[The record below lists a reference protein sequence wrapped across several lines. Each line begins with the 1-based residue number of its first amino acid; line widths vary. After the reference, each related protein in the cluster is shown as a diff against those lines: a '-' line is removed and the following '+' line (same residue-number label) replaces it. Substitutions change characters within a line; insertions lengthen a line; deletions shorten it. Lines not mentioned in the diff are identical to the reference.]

1 MDLEAQ
7 VNKQQMKN
15 KLLEYFK
22 EDELASN
29 VFKSKYAQEG
39 DITPDDMHKR
49 LAKEFA
55 RIEKKYAKSDFIVF
69 GDKNFNPDSLSEYG
83 RTRVDT
89 LDEETIY
96 NLFKDFKYIIPQGSI
111 MSNLGNKAITSLS
124 NCFVVGQPTDS
135 YGGICKKD
143 EEMAQLMKRRG
154 GVGLDISTLRPAT
167 TKVSNAAKSST
178 GAVSFMHRFSNTT
191 REVAQDGRRGAL
203 MLSIDINH
211 PDVMQFIQI
220 KRDLSQVTGANISIK
235 LNKEFMKAVERDE
248 DYLLRFPCT
257 AQLSEMYWEGND
269 TLDKGFEGF
278 NLNELYQVYQGNS
291 EKVYIKRIKAKEYW
305 DEIIKSAHGVAEPG
319 LMFWDNMIDYSPD
332 GVYEEYKAITTNPC
346 CFGESCR
353 VDVITD
359 KGIKDIRQVIS
370 KDLVWLQNENKFV
383 PTKGYTNYGKAHT
396 YKVMFSNGDSLIL
409 TSNHKLGKIISKRD
423 GTKINKE
430 NFELVELSNLKVG
443 DEIRIHNS
451 ESLSFGKIGTKEDG
465 MILGW
470 LSGDGCLS
478 YANEGDT
485 FPTMYLDFWQKEHDT
500 ADKMLEVVKGL
511 GFNNTLLQFKNNGNE
526 VKRIASSRLSQYFT
540 EKFEINLWNFRK
552 GRNEFLYSASKEF
565 VQGYL
570 SAYFTADGTIENVIE
585 QSRFSIS
592 VSSIDLDRLN
602 QVQSL
607 LLNFGIRS
615 SVGLLREKGSN
626 NDYSY
631 LNSQD
636 CYRLTITGISN
647 IRKFY
652 NYIGFLNSYKQNKL
666 ESICQLELKCEKSLS
681 YTKITSIEY
690 HGIEEI
696 GCIEVP
702 NYHYFTAN
710 SIISGNSE
718 IGMQE
723 YDACRLIAV
732 NLFGFVNNPFTPEAK
747 FDFEKFYK
755 INYEAMRL
763 SDDLIDLELE
773 HIDRIL
779 RKIAEDPEPF
789 EDKRTEFELWE
800 KIKKTAASS
809 RRTGLGFTALG
820 DTLAALGLKY
830 DSEEALEVIEQIM
843 SKKMESEL
851 DCTIDLAILRGTFD
865 GWDRLKE
872 YPSVGERYIGKNDF
886 YEMIS
891 KNFPVQCSK
900 MVEYGRR
907 NVSWST
913 VAPTG
918 TVSIMTQTTSGIE
931 PLFMPF
937 YMRRKKINPNDS
949 DSRVDFVDQNG
960 DKWQEFPILHPKFK
974 DWCETYIKDK
984 RNQHLEDTRG
994 NEIPYIED
1002 INDKEDLE
1010 YLFKQSP
1017 WYNSTA
1023 NDIDWI
1029 KRVEIQGIIQ
1039 KYITHSISSTI
1050 NLPETVSLEAV
1061 SEIYKESWK
1070 KGLKGITVYRDGSR
1084 SGVLVSESTKDKQ
1097 TFEQKDAPKRPS
1109 ELPCEIHHPTI
1120 KNTKYTVIVGLL
1132 DSKPYEVF
1140 AIPYEVAKGYKN
1152 GFLSKTKSGV
1162 YNLIASL
1169 EEKSTIHTNLT
1180 GDMSDTEAALTRLI
1194 STSLRHGAEIKFIVE
1209 QLNKTHGD
1217 LFSFSKVIARV
1228 LKKYIPE
1235 GAKSTVKCQDCGSEN
1250 VIFQEGCQTCQ
1261 SCGSSK
1267 CG

>member
-1 MDLEAQ
+1 MT
-7 VNKQQMKN
+7 N

-22 EDELASN
+22 GDELASN

-39 DITPDDMHKR
+39 DVTPDDMHKR

-55 RIEKKYAKSDFIVF
+55 RVEEKYKLQEDAHE
-69 GDKNFNPDSLSEYG
+69 NWDSISEYG
-83 RTRVDT
+83 LMRENSTAQS
-89 LDEETIY
+89 IY
-96 NLFKDFKYIIPQGSI
+96 NLFKDFKYIVPQGSI

-154 GVGLDISTLRPAT
+154 GVGLDISTLRPST

-211 PDVMQFIQI
+211 PDVMDFIKI

-235 LNKEFMKAVERDE
+235 LNKEFMKAVEKDE
-248 DYLLRFPCT
+248 DYILRFPCDIKISSDFNFEVEEYNKLVHT
-257 AQLSEMYWEGND
+257 
-269 TLDKGFEGF
+269 TL
-278 NLNELYQVYQGNS
+278 LNPVKQEFYY
-291 EKVYIKRIKAKEYW
+291 KKIKAKEYW
-305 DEIIKSAHGVAEPG
+305 NEIIKSAHGVAEPG

-332 GVYEEYKAITTNPC
+332 GVYEQYKAITTNPC
-346 CFGESCR
+346 
-353 VDVITD
+353 
-359 KGIKDIRQVIS
+359 
-370 KDLVWLQNENKFV
+370 
-383 PTKGYTNYGKAHT
+383 
-396 YKVMFSNGDSLIL
+396 
-409 TSNHKLGKIISKRD
+409 
-423 GTKINKE
+423 
-430 NFELVELSNLKVG
+430 
-443 DEIRIHNS
+443 
-451 ESLSFGKIGTKEDG
+451 
-465 MILGW
+465 
-470 LSGDGCLS
+470 
-478 YANEGDT
+478 
-485 FPTMYLDFWQKEHDT
+485 
-500 ADKMLEVVKGL
+500 
-511 GFNNTLLQFKNNGNE
+511 
-526 VKRIASSRLSQYFT
+526 
-540 EKFEINLWNFRK
+540 
-552 GRNEFLYSASKEF
+552 
-565 VQGYL
+565 
-570 SAYFTADGTIENVIE
+570 
-585 QSRFSIS
+585 
-592 VSSIDLDRLN
+592 
-602 QVQSL
+602 
-607 LLNFGIRS
+607 
-615 SVGLLREKGSN
+615 
-626 NDYSY
+626 
-631 LNSQD
+631 
-636 CYRLTITGISN
+636 
-647 IRKFY
+647 
-652 NYIGFLNSYKQNKL
+652 
-666 ESICQLELKCEKSLS
+666 
-681 YTKITSIEY
+681 
-690 HGIEEI
+690 
-696 GCIEVP
+696 
-702 NYHYFTAN
+702 
-710 SIISGNSE
+710 SE

-732 NLFGFVNNPFTPEAK
+732 NLFGFVDNPFTPEAK

-763 SDDLIDLELE
+763 SDDLIDLEIE

-789 EDKRTEFELWE
+789 EDRRTEFELWT
-800 KIKKTAASS
+800 KIKETATAS

-830 DSEEALEVIEQIM
+830 DSDEALEIIDKIM
-843 SKKMESEL
+843 KTKMESEL
-851 DCTIDLAILRGTFD
+851 DCTIDLAILRGSFIGADANLEFD
-865 GWDRLKE
+865 IDSQYDEFDVEHLNIK
-872 YPSVGERYIGKNDF
+872 GKNQF
-886 YEMIS
+886 YSFIAQQFPKQTERMI
-891 KNFPVQCSK
+891 KFN
-900 MVEYGRR
+900 RR
-907 NVSWST
+907 NVSWNT

-918 TVSIMTQTTSGIE
+918 TVSLMTQSCSGIE
-931 PLFMPF
+931 PLFSPYYF
-937 YMRRKKINPNDS
+937 RRKKINPNDEGV
-949 DSRVDFVDQNG
+949 RVDFTDQNG
-960 DKWQEFPILHPKFK
+960 DNWQEFPVLHPKFK
-974 DWCETYIKDK
+974 DWYVIKAQCE
-984 RNQHLEDTRG
+984 HCPHVALEALERATKEQLK
-994 NEIPYIED
+994 EIFEMSPY
-1002 INDKEDLE
+1002 
-1010 YLFKQSP
+1010 YQ
-1017 WYNSTA
+1017 STA
-1023 NDIDWI
+1023 NDIDWV

-1050 NLPETVSLEAV
+1050 NLPNSVTEAEV
-1061 SEIYKESWK
+1061 SEIYMESWK

-1084 SGVLVSESTKDKQ
+1084 SGVLITESTKDKQ

-1169 EEKSTIHTNLT
+1169 DEKSTIHTNVT

-1217 LFSFSKVIARV
+1217 LFSFSKIIARV

-1261 SCGSSK
+1261 ACGSSK